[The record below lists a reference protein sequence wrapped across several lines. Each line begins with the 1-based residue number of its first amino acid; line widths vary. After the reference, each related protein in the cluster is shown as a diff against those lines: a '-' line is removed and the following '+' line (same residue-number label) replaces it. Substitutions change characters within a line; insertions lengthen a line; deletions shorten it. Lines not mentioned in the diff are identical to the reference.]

1 MRGTPLPVRR
11 PTLRRRL
18 KPALAER
25 ARRIRVLLFD
35 VDGVLTDGGVYM
47 HADGSESK
55 RFDIKDGAGIVL
67 ARRAGLAVGVISAR
81 QSASTLHRAR
91 QLGMDPICQGVS
103 DKAAT
108 LDDLA
113 RRRGWDPLDIAY
125 MGDDVVDL
133 PVLTRVGLAACPADA
148 VPEVRAVAHV
158 ISAHAGGH
166 GAARSLIE
174 DILRAQG
181 RWDALVAGQAQ

>member
-1 MRGTPLPVRR
+1 MQAPSP
-11 PTLRRRL
+11 PD
-18 KPALAER
+18 ER

-67 ARRAGLAVGVISAR
+67 ARRAGLSVGVISAR
-81 QSASTLHRAR
+81 QSSSTLHRAR

-108 LDDLA
+108 FDELV
-113 RRRGWDPLDIAY
+113 RTRGWDPLDVAY

-133 PVLTRVGLAACPADA
+133 PVLARVGLAACPADA
-148 VPEVRAVAHV
+148 VPEVRAAVHV
-158 ISAHAGGH
+158 ISSLPGGH

-174 DILRAQG
+174 AILRAQG
-181 RWDALVAGQAQ
+181 RWDALVAAQAQ

>member
-1 MRGTPLPVRR
+1 MAATPLH
-11 PTLRRRL
+11 
-18 KPALAER
+18 AER

-91 QLGMDPICQGVS
+91 QLGMDPICQGVQ

-108 LDDLA
+108 LDDLV
-113 RRRGWDPLDIAY
+113 RTRGWDLLDVAY

-133 PVLTRVGLAACPADA
+133 PVLARVGLAACPADA
-148 VPEVRAVAHV
+148 VPEVQAAAHL
-158 ISAHAGGH
+158 ISARPGGH

-181 RWDALVAGQAQ
+181 RWDALVAAQAQ